1 MLYELKEKADS
12 GRLVGD
18 FSYAYELSE
27 VVSKIKRIF
36 NKKWQIEKLGEFPT
50 SPEYFERLGCEVKR
64 GIGFKEDKDHIVVSI
79 IEPRE
84 LRAEWQIKVPVE
96 IAEKALVIGFP

>member
-1 MLYELKEKADS
+1 MLYELKEKADM

-27 VVSKIKRIF
+27 VVAKIKRIF
-36 NKKWQIEKLGEFPT
+36 NEKFYLEDSHAPL
-50 SPEYFERLGCEVKR
+50 YFERLGCEVKC
-64 GIGFKEDKDHIVVSI
+64 GIPYKETKDHIVVTISSS
-79 IEPRE
+79 
-84 LRAEWQIKVPVE
+84 LRWKPSWQIKVPVE

>member
-1 MLYELKEKADS
+1 MLLELKEKADQ

-36 NKKWQIEKLGEFPT
+36 NKKWQVEN

-64 GIGFKEDKDHIVVSI
+64 GIGIGFKEDKDHIVVSI

-84 LRAEWQIKVPVE
+84 LRAEWQIKVPIE

>member
-1 MLYELKEKADS
+1 MLLELKKKADQ

-27 VVSKIKRIF
+27 VVSKIKIIF
-36 NKKWQIEKLGEFPT
+36 NEKFHVESL
-50 SPEYFERLGCEVKR
+50 EYFENLGCEVKR
-64 GIGFKEDKDHIVVSI
+64 GIPYEESKDHMSI
-79 IEPRE
+79 TIFEPNYRYKPQ
-84 LRAEWQIKVPVE
+84 WQIKVPIE